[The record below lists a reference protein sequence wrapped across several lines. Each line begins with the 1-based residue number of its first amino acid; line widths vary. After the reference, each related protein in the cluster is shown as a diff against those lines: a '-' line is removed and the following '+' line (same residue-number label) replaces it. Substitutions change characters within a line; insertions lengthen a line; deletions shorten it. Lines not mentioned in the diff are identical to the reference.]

1 MKVEMIST
9 KRMPKY
15 GHARLELGH
24 ISFFLDE
31 TNIKFVIW
39 NLADKFFKAS
49 IKIKNRI
56 GNIRKKSYHTWELD
70 DFGNF

>member
-1 MKVEMIST
+1 MKVEVILT

-15 GHARLELGH
+15 GYARLEL
-24 ISFFLDE
+24 IYINFLDE